1 MTRWRITRLS
11 LTRAALCL
19 LLAVVLIFVPFED
32 LAHARRGRGDLHRA
46 LGSIL
51 GESGAK
57 YAVALFLVGLGVY
70 GLRER
75 VPKSSKGGMK

>member
-32 LAHARRGRGDLHRA
+32 LAHARRGRGDLYRA
-46 LGSIL
+46 LGSIAQQIARIHDTEIEVRSTL
-51 GESGAK
+51 GKGSCFRLGLPGA
-57 YAVALFLVGLGVY
+57 A
-70 GLRER
+70 
-75 VPKSSKGGMK
+75 